1 MVVRIAVST
10 KPRWFTWLLLVPLF
24 VIAAVFGL
32 VVLLVA
38 LGLVL
43 AAALWIGLRLW
54 WLRRGVRAHGDQII
68 EGEYVVVRE
77 TRRDDQPPR

>member
-1 MVVRIAVST
+1 MVVRIAVT
-10 KPRWFTWLLLVPLF
+10 PKPRWFVWLLLVPLF
-24 VIAAVFGL
+24 IVAAVFGL

-43 AAALWIGLRLW
+43 AAAVWIGLRLW
-54 WLRRGVRAHGDQII
+54 WLRRRARGDQIL

-77 TRRDDQPPR
+77 TRRDDRPPR